1 MSWTA
6 GDNATFSAAGNTTVN
21 SSVTAGTLTFSNGTS
36 NISILD
42 GAGSLTVNNGITAT
56 NTANTAARTYTISES
71 SLILGANQTWTV
83 NNGGSTGTANLAV
96 SSAISGSGLGITK
109 AGNGTLTLSGANTFS
124 GNVTVANGTLSVNS
138 ISDSTASALG
148 NGTSLTLGQAGQ
160 STTAALVYT
169 GNTSATTNRA
179 LILVG
184 NSGSATITSS
194 GNGALTLNG
203 TFTNQLTGTNGRAFT
218 LDGTNQG
225 DNTFAGSIVS
235 NGTTGIRLAKAGT
248 GRWILTGNNTIG
260 TYLDITGGTLA
271 VNSMSAAGGSV
282 TMRMLAGTF
291 EYLGAGDNSTKQVSL
306 STWSPTLG
314 DGSVTISSNGTGA
327 LRFTN
332 ASFINPTI
340 GGNASSTRTLILD
353 AFSTNSG
360 NNEITGVISNSSN
373 GSLSGNVTFNITAL
387 NKTGAGKWI
396 LSGNNTYTGDTT
408 ISAGTLQIGHANAL
422 GTTGNITFGGGLLQ
436 YGSGIT
442 ADLSSRIKN
451 SASAMAIDTNGQ
463 SVTYASV
470 LDSSNSGGL
479 TKNGSGTLML
489 SANNTYTGATTINAG
504 VLEVDT
510 TGLLGGGSYSGNI
523 ANSGTLIIGSSSS
536 QTLSGI
542 ISGTGALTKNGSGT
556 LTLSGNNTYSGATTV
571 NAGTL
576 AVSGNMASSAITL
589 NTGAVVSAGT
599 TAAVAKFNAAALTV
613 GAGTGYAFT
622 IGNVGASVAGTDY
635 DQIALSGAL
644 TLNNTSANPLSVF
657 LYGTPTAWSGSSTY
671 TWDMITAASV
681 TGFTAGNFTTD
692 FTNFGISAGLRG
704 GNWTY
709 SNPTAGNI
717 RLTYTGVGGGNV
729 TWSGGTGNWTSGFSP
744 AIAEASNITY
754 NGSGGGISTNNISSS
769 TLGSVGN
776 ITFSSGA
783 GAYTLAA
790 NSGSAGF
797 DAANPLTVTGNI
809 VNNSTNTQTI
819 NTALAFGTTGTIDT
833 ASGTIAIGGA
843 ISGPG
848 GLTKNGTHTLTLS
861 GANTF
866 SGNVTVSSGT
876 LSVNSVSDSAANALG
891 TGTQLALGQGAS
903 FLYNGSTTANT
914 TRSLILTGSNGVQLI
929 LANGA
934 GPLIWRGNITN
945 QLTAASPTIY
955 IRGSSTAANEFAGV
969 ISNNGSNALTVVK
982 DLGGK
987 WIFSGNN
994 TFTGTMDAFDG
1005 TLSVSTIENSGVA
1018 SNIGA
1023 GSVIRFGGFASQF
1036 PVLEY
1041 TGNGSTTN
1049 RQIKLGGGGTGST
1062 GGSILNNGT
1071 GALVFNNA
1079 AFNSS
1084 GDGTYSNTT
1093 RELTLGG
1100 TNTGNNTISGVIANN
1115 AGTNNTVSLNK
1126 TGAGLWILSGN
1137 NTYTGGTTISAGTLQ
1152 IGAGG
1157 ASGAVTGAITNNGS
1171 LIYNRSDAVTWS
1183 NAISGTGNLT
1193 KASGS
1198 GTLTLS
1204 GANTFNGAVTVSS
1217 GTLISTNASGLGN
1230 GTQISMGASTR
1241 LDVRVTSGE
1250 TWTMNQTLSG
1260 NGSFTMSNNANGVLI
1275 WNGNLTNSATTA
1287 TGLNFNSTGTGTN
1300 EFNGVIQ
1307 NTTNN
1312 SAVSLTFQNTQIWKL
1327 TGNNTFS
1334 GGITIGGGRVIA
1346 DKLANT
1352 GNASSIGTGG
1362 VVRFGYFNN
1371 AGSTFEYV
1379 GSGASSN
1386 MQIKLGA
1393 SVDIPA
1399 SNASFLQN
1407 GNGSALVL
1415 TNTNFTL
1422 TGDGV
1427 PSSPITRV
1435 LMLGGNNTADNT
1447 IQGII
1452 GNSGT
1457 NATIQLVKSDSGKW
1471 ILSGNNTYTGG
1482 TVINTGTLQIGAG
1495 GTSGSLNATST
1506 ITNNGTLVFNRS
1518 DTVTQGT
1525 HFNSVIAGTGN
1536 LVQSGNGT
1544 LILSGANTYTGT
1556 TTVNAGTLQAAASN
1570 ALGGTTQIVVNNGG
1584 SFLVT
1589 ADSSVNDSATVT
1601 LAGGSLAFSGTVNET
1616 FGALTLSA
1624 NSTLDFGTESVVA
1637 IFSSLLMNGYTL
1649 SVTNWTGTTV
1659 WNGGTGNN
1667 TDRFVVNSPL
1677 GDSDLSRISFYS
1689 GISNSSFVGNGYQI
1703 MSGGFANQI
1712 IPVPEP
1718 ETYAAAILLL
1728 LGTAYQLHRQR
1739 KNKTLKANS
1748 LHPRV

>member
-1 MSWTA
+1 MNIKPPSADRLRSECLQSVRLPFVASLMLGFLLSLSAAWSADVTWSSAGSSTPGGTGNWTAGSTWWNGASAVSWTA
-6 GDNATFSAAGNTTVN
+6 GDNATFSAAGTTTVN

-96 SSAISGSGLGITK
+96 SSAISGIGLGITK
-109 AGNGTLTLSGANTFS
+109 AGNGTLTLSGANTFN
-124 GNVTVANGTLSVNS
+124 GAVTVSSGTLSVNS
-138 ISDSTASALG
+138 ISDSAASALG
-148 NGTSLTLGQAGQ
+148 NGTSLTLGQG
-160 STTAALVYT
+160 TRFFYT
-169 GNTSATTNRA
+169 GATANTSRS
-179 LILVG
+179 LILTG
-184 NSGSATITSS
+184 STGAIQFGASGSGPLTWS
-194 GNGALTLNG
+194 GNI
-203 TFTNQLTGTNGRAFT
+203 TNQLTSSGDIEFRGTSTANNTFSGVISNNGSNTLRVIKNQTGKWIFSGTNSFT
-218 LDGTNQG
+218 ELLDVFDGTLSVATIGNSTQAS
-225 DNTFAGSIVS
+225 NAGAGALIRFGGFS
-235 NGTTGIRLAKAGT
+235 TTGTLEYTGAGNT
-248 GRWILTGNNTIG
+248 SNKQFKLGGGGTNNT
-260 TYLDITGGTLA
+260 GGIIL
-271 VNSMSAAGGSV
+271 N
-282 TMRMLAGTF
+282 
-291 EYLGAGDNSTKQVSL
+291 
-306 STWSPTLG
+306 
-314 DGSVTISSNGTGA
+314 NGTGA
-327 LRFTN
+327 LVFNN
-332 ASFINPTI
+332 AAFN
-340 GGNASSTRTLILD
+340 SSGD
-353 AFSTNSG
+353 GAFSNTVRELTLGGSNTD
-360 NNEITGVISNSSN
+360 NNTISGVIANN
-373 GSLSGNVTFNITAL
+373 GQTNNTVSV
-387 NKTGAGKWI
+387 NKTGTGRWI

-489 SANNTYTGATTINAG
+489 SGNNTYTGATTINAG

-510 TGLLGGGSYSGNI
+510 TGLLGGGSYSGNV
-523 ANSGTLIIGSSSS
+523 ANNGTLVIGSSSS

-1023 GSVIRFGGFASQF
+1023 GSVISF
-1036 PVLEY
+1036 PFSN
-1041 TGNGSTTN
+1041 TPA
-1049 RQIKLGGGGTGST
+1049 
-1062 GGSILNNGT
+1062 T
-1071 GALVFNNA
+1071 GALP
-1079 AFNSS
+1079 
-1084 GDGTYSNTT
+1084 
-1093 RELTLGG
+1093 
-1100 TNTGNNTISGVIANN
+1100 TG
-1115 AGTNNTVSLNK
+1115 K
-1126 TGAGLWILSGN
+1126 
-1137 NTYTGGTTISAGTLQ
+1137 
-1152 IGAGG
+1152 
-1157 ASGAVTGAITNNGS
+1157 
-1171 LIYNRSDAVTWS
+1171 
-1183 NAISGTGNLT
+1183 
-1193 KASGS
+1193 
-1198 GTLTLS
+1198 
-1204 GANTFNGAVTVSS
+1204 
-1217 GTLISTNASGLGN
+1217 
-1230 GTQISMGASTR
+1230 
-1241 LDVRVTSGE
+1241 
-1250 TWTMNQTLSG
+1250 
-1260 NGSFTMSNNANGVLI
+1260 
-1275 WNGNLTNSATTA
+1275 
-1287 TGLNFNSTGTGTN
+1287 
-1300 EFNGVIQ
+1300 
-1307 NTTNN
+1307 
-1312 SAVSLTFQNTQIWKL
+1312 
-1327 TGNNTFS
+1327 
-1334 GGITIGGGRVIA
+1334 
-1346 DKLANT
+1346 
-1352 GNASSIGTGG
+1352 
-1362 VVRFGYFNN
+1362 
-1371 AGSTFEYV
+1371 
-1379 GSGASSN
+1379 
-1386 MQIKLGA
+1386 
-1393 SVDIPA
+1393 
-1399 SNASFLQN
+1399 
-1407 GNGSALVL
+1407 
-1415 TNTNFTL
+1415 
-1422 TGDGV
+1422 
-1427 PSSPITRV
+1427 
-1435 LMLGGNNTADNT
+1435 
-1447 IQGII
+1447 
-1452 GNSGT
+1452 
-1457 NATIQLVKSDSGKW
+1457 
-1471 ILSGNNTYTGG
+1471 
-1482 TVINTGTLQIGAG
+1482 
-1495 GTSGSLNATST
+1495 
-1506 ITNNGTLVFNRS
+1506 
-1518 DTVTQGT
+1518 
-1525 HFNSVIAGTGN
+1525 
-1536 LVQSGNGT
+1536 
-1544 LILSGANTYTGT
+1544 
-1556 TTVNAGTLQAAASN
+1556 
-1570 ALGGTTQIVVNNGG
+1570 
-1584 SFLVT
+1584 
-1589 ADSSVNDSATVT
+1589 
-1601 LAGGSLAFSGTVNET
+1601 
-1616 FGALTLSA
+1616 
-1624 NSTLDFGTESVVA
+1624 
-1637 IFSSLLMNGYTL
+1637 SSL
-1649 SVTNWTGTTV
+1649 VAV
-1659 WNGGTGNN
+1659 AR
-1667 TDRFVVNSPL
+1667 DRQEDQFSITERALWFSIMRHSIHLATEHIPIQRVN
-1677 GDSDLSRISFYS
+1677 
-1689 GISNSSFVGNGYQI
+1689 
-1703 MSGGFANQI
+1703 
-1712 IPVPEP
+1712 
-1718 ETYAAAILLL
+1718 
-1728 LGTAYQLHRQR
+1728 
-1739 KNKTLKANS
+1739 
-1748 LHPRV
+1748 

>member
-1 MSWTA
+1 MYLTRRRSSAFLATFCLCVFLSALSASAADVTWSSAGSSTPGGTGNWTGGSTWWNGASAVSWPDA
-6 GDNATFSAAGNTTVN
+6 ANATFSAAGNTTVN
-21 SSVTAGTLTFSNGTS
+21 SSVTAGNLTFSNGTS

-56 NTANTAARTYTISES
+56 NTANTAALTFTISES

-83 NNGGSTGTANLAV
+83 NNGGTVGTANLAV

-109 AGNGTLTLSGANTFS
+109 AGNGTLTLSGSNTFDGS
-124 GNVTVANGTLSVNS
+124 VTITSGTLSATS
-138 ISDSTASALG
+138 GIAALG
-148 NGTSLTLGQAGQ
+148 NGT
-160 STTAALVYT
+160 
-169 GNTSATTNRA
+169 
-179 LILVG
+179 
-184 NSGSATITSS
+184 
-194 GNGALTLNG
+194 ALTLNQSTRLNITPTSG
-203 TFTNQLTGTNGRAFT
+203 SNSTSRQLVLTGTSGFNLAAYGSDALT
-218 LDGTNQG
+218 WSGNLVNQATTNSHALNLTGTSTAN
-225 DNTFAGSIVS
+225 NTFSGVLSDNGS
-235 NGTTGIRLAKAGT
+235 NTLRLAKAETGT
-248 GRWILTGNNTIG
+248 WVLTGNNTSSGTVDIG
-260 TYLDITGGTLA
+260 EGKLVVSTIGNSTETSNLGKGSLIRMGGNTENGTATLEYVGTGNTSNKQFSVSSSANTRNDTIQILNNGSGALVFSNNNFLAAAPLSNSTATKTL
-271 VNSMSAAGGSV
+271 VFGGSN
-282 TMRMLAGTF
+282 TNNNTISGSISNGNGTT
-291 EYLGAGDNSTKQVSL
+291 NSTITLSL
-306 STWSPTLG
+306 T
-314 DGSVTISSNGTGA
+314 
-327 LRFTN
+327 
-332 ASFINPTI
+332 
-340 GGNASSTRTLILD
+340 
-353 AFSTNSG
+353 
-360 NNEITGVISNSSN
+360 
-373 GSLSGNVTFNITAL
+373 
-387 NKTGAGKWI
+387 KTDSGKWI
-396 LSGNNTYTGDTT
+396 LSGNNTYTGTT
-408 ISAGTLQIGHANAL
+408 TLSAGTLQMGHTNAF
-422 GTTGNITFGGGLLQ
+422 GTTGNVTFGGGALQ

-442 ADLSSRIKN
+442 ADLSARIKN
-451 SASAMAIDTNGQ
+451 SGSAMAIDTNINN
-463 SVTYASV
+463 VTFASA
-470 LDSSNSGGL
+470 LDSTNSGGL
-479 TKNGSGTLML
+479 TKNGSGTLKL
-489 SANNTYTGATTINAG
+489 SGNNTYSGATTINAG

-510 TGLLGGGSYSGNI
+510 TGLLGGGSYSGNV
-523 ANSGTLIIGSSSS
+523 ANNGTLVIGSSSS

-589 NTGAVVSAGT
+589 NTGVVVSAGT

-644 TLNNTSANPLSVF
+644 TLNNTSANPLSVS

-797 DAANPLTVTGNI
+797 DTANPLTVTGNI

-819 NTALAFGTTGTIDT
+819 NTALAFGTTGAIDT
-833 ASGTIAIGGA
+833 SSGAMAIGGA

-848 GLTKNGTHTLTLS
+848 GLTKNGTNTLTLS

-914 TRSLILTGSNGVQLI
+914 TRSLILTGSTGGQLI

-934 GPLIWRGNITN
+934 GPLIWRGNINN
-945 QLTAASPTIY
+945 QLTAASFATIY

-1084 GDGTYSNTT
+1084 GDGTYSNTN

-1137 NTYTGGTTISAGTLQ
+1137 NTYTGGTTISAGTRKRLK
-1152 IGAGG
+1152 
-1157 ASGAVTGAITNNGS
+1157 
-1171 LIYNRSDAVTWS
+1171 RSPW
-1183 NAISGTGNLT
+1183 L
-1193 KASGS
+1193 
-1198 GTLTLS
+1198 
-1204 GANTFNGAVTVSS
+1204 
-1217 GTLISTNASGLGN
+1217 
-1230 GTQISMGASTR
+1230 
-1241 LDVRVTSGE
+1241 
-1250 TWTMNQTLSG
+1250 
-1260 NGSFTMSNNANGVLI
+1260 
-1275 WNGNLTNSATTA
+1275 
-1287 TGLNFNSTGTGTN
+1287 
-1300 EFNGVIQ
+1300 
-1307 NTTNN
+1307 
-1312 SAVSLTFQNTQIWKL
+1312 
-1327 TGNNTFS
+1327 
-1334 GGITIGGGRVIA
+1334 
-1346 DKLANT
+1346 
-1352 GNASSIGTGG
+1352 
-1362 VVRFGYFNN
+1362 
-1371 AGSTFEYV
+1371 
-1379 GSGASSN
+1379 
-1386 MQIKLGA
+1386 
-1393 SVDIPA
+1393 
-1399 SNASFLQN
+1399 
-1407 GNGSALVL
+1407 
-1415 TNTNFTL
+1415 
-1422 TGDGV
+1422 
-1427 PSSPITRV
+1427 
-1435 LMLGGNNTADNT
+1435 
-1447 IQGII
+1447 
-1452 GNSGT
+1452 
-1457 NATIQLVKSDSGKW
+1457 
-1471 ILSGNNTYTGG
+1471 
-1482 TVINTGTLQIGAG
+1482 
-1495 GTSGSLNATST
+1495 
-1506 ITNNGTLVFNRS
+1506 
-1518 DTVTQGT
+1518 
-1525 HFNSVIAGTGN
+1525 
-1536 LVQSGNGT
+1536 
-1544 LILSGANTYTGT
+1544 
-1556 TTVNAGTLQAAASN
+1556 
-1570 ALGGTTQIVVNNGG
+1570 
-1584 SFLVT
+1584 
-1589 ADSSVNDSATVT
+1589 
-1601 LAGGSLAFSGTVNET
+1601 
-1616 FGALTLSA
+1616 
-1624 NSTLDFGTESVVA
+1624 
-1637 IFSSLLMNGYTL
+1637 
-1649 SVTNWTGTTV
+1649 
-1659 WNGGTGNN
+1659 
-1667 TDRFVVNSPL
+1667 
-1677 GDSDLSRISFYS
+1677 
-1689 GISNSSFVGNGYQI
+1689 
-1703 MSGGFANQI
+1703 
-1712 IPVPEP
+1712 
-1718 ETYAAAILLL
+1718 
-1728 LGTAYQLHRQR
+1728 
-1739 KNKTLKANS
+1739 
-1748 LHPRV
+1748 